1 MGPSKFGISRLAGL
15 FVLGFFLELAAPSL
29 AHADAVDDAFVRGNA
44 AAERGEWQEAARAY
58 EDATALLPKPNA
70 LVAYNLGTAYA
81 HLGEWGRAVYH
92 LTRAMDFEAGPST
105 AVLDAA
111 RENLELVRRRI
122 ELQAT
127 SEGTVVDRSATSWD
141 LVLETLRA
149 PLLGWV
155 TLLSGWAWLLGGVW
169 ALRRRRR
176 RNAPSGVLGAVLV
189 LLALLY
195 VVAGLL
201 HGWSLRV
208 DREAP
213 QAIVLAAAVD
223 VRDGPGA
230 HRPVEFKLQGGSRVR
245 VVGRSPG
252 WLEVRLPGGL
262 DGWVPDGAVGLL
274 EAPRSVPPV
283 P

>member
-1 MGPSKFGISRLAGL
+1 MRRVARTLGGLAFALVLVLPS
-15 FVLGFFLELAAPSL
+15 V
-29 AHADAVDDAFVRGNA
+29 AHADAVDDAFVRGNT
-44 AAERGEWQEAARAY
+44 AAERGEWDAAARAY
-58 EDATALLPKPNA
+58 EEAAALLPKPSA

-92 LTRAMDFEAGPST
+92 LTRATDFQAGPSA

-127 SEGTVVDRSATSWD
+127 TEGTVVDRSATSWD
-141 LVLETLRA
+141 LVLESLRA
-149 PLLGWV
+149 PTLGWV
-155 TLLSGWAWLLGGVW
+155 TLLSGWALLLGGAW

-176 RNAPSGVLGAVLV
+176 KNAQSGVLGAVLV

-213 QAIVLAAAVD
+213 QAIVLDAAAD
-223 VRDGPGA
+223 VRDGPGP
-230 HRPVEFKLQGGSRVR
+230 HRPVEFRLQGGSRVR
-245 VVGRSPG
+245 VVGKSPG
-252 WLEVRLPGGL
+252 WAQVRLPGGL
-262 DGWVPDGAVGLL
+262 EGWVPDGTVGLL
-274 EAPRSVPPV
+274 DAPRGVPPGR
-283 P
+283 